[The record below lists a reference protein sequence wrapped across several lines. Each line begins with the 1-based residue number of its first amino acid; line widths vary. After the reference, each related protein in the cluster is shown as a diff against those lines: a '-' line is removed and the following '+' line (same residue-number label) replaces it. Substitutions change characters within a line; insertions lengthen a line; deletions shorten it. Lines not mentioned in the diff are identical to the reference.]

1 MKLMKYTLSVLAIS
15 ALMASPAMAGT
26 NPYAKAN
33 GTWITLGGT
42 VKSVTRDA
50 FELNYGNGM
59 ITVEMDDGDRDADAY
74 KLLPGDEVTVTG
86 MIDDDFFETTK
97 IEASSVYVKKLGTSF
112 YASPVDEEDFYYTS
126 YYMVEPA
133 MMISGTVTSVSDHEF
148 TVDTAAR
155 KLTVDVQQMPYNP
168 LDDEGYQ
175 KIRKGDRVSVT
186 GEIDYDLFEGRELVA
201 NSVVVLKKAK
211 SSGAASMSSNK

>member
-1 MKLMKYTLSVLAIS
+1 MKSMKHTLFVLVIS
-15 ALMASPAMAGT
+15 ALMASPAMAT

-50 FELNYGNGM
+50 FEMNYGDGM
-59 ITVEMDDGDRDADAY
+59 IIVEMDDGDRDADAY

-86 MIDDDFFETTK
+86 MIDDDFFETTT

-133 MMISGTVTSVSDHEF
+133 TIVSGTVTSVSDHEF

-155 KLTVDVQQMPYNP
+155 KLTVEVEKMPYNP

-175 KIRKGDRVSVT
+175 KIRKGDRV
-186 GEIDYDLFEGRELVA
+186 E
-201 NSVVVLKKAK
+201 VVEVVGLRLKVKK
-211 SSGAASMSSNK
+211 I